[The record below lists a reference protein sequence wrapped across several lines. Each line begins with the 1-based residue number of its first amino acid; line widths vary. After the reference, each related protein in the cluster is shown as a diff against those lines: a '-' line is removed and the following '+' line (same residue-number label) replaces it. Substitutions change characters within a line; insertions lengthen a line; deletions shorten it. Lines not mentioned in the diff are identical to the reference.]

1 GAGISPSFDV
11 VSFNPLSPRERDNL
25 EHHIS
30 RDEIKR
36 AVWDCGGDRA
46 LGPDGFTFK
55 FFTTF

>member
-1 GAGISPSFDV
+1 GVGISPSFDV
-11 VSFNPLSPRERDNL
+11 VSFNPLSPCERDNL